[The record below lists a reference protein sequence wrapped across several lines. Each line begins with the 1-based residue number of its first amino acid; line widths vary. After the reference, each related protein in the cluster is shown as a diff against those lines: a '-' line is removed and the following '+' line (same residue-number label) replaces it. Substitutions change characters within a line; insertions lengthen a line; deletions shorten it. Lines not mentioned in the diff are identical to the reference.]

1 MPPVIELIQDAQS
14 FELLRE
20 EWEALLQA
28 SAANG
33 LFLTWEWLA
42 TWWKHFSV
50 ERELFVLTARASGEL
65 MAIAPF
71 SLRRCKLGAWVEFL
85 RTGSVGSDY
94 LDLTVRGGC
103 ESEVVQALGA
113 YLARESVILDMT
125 QLRRDGSVAARL
137 AAELT
142 QR

>member
-65 MAIAPF
+65 MAIAP
-71 SLRRCKLGAWVEFL
+71 G
-85 RTGSVGSDY
+85 T
-94 LDLTVRGGC
+94 GGC
-103 ESEVVQALGA
+103 PFVSLGWRSVRRSRR
-113 YLARESVILDMT
+113 ARASTTSCTVT
-125 QLRRDGSVAARL
+125 KSTSSGGRGRSGS
-137 AAELT
+137 
-142 QR
+142 